1 VFAQVAES
9 GPLLAAIA
17 VSALAGLVSFL
28 SPCILPLVPAYL
40 SYVTGLGGADLDAAL
55 GTDPAGRPVV
65 GAEAGTHGAVGAGT
79 PGSTS
84 AGIATSGIAA
94 LTRRRVRGRVTAGVA
109 LFVIG
114 FTVVFVL
121 ISLAAS
127 TLGRTLLLRQRE
139 IEVVAGLFI
148 ILLGA
153 AFLGLVP
160 GLQREWRIRQL
171 PATGLAGAPLLG
183 AVFALSWTP
192 CLSPT
197 LAAVLGLA
205 AVEGSAGRGAVLAT
219 AYGLGLGLPFLLFGL
234 GFRRLLGMFAVI
246 RRHSVWVTRIGG
258 VMLVLLGL
266 ALVTGTWTEF
276 INWLRA
282 TVGPG
287 AVGI

>member
-9 GPLLAAIA
+9 GPLLTAIA

-55 GTDPAGRPVV
+55 GTDPAGRPVPQT
-65 GAEAGTHGAVGAGT
+65 ASAGTSVAV
-79 PGSTS
+79 
-84 AGIATSGIAA
+84 
-94 LTRRRVRGRVTAGVA
+94 LTRRRARGRVTAGVA
-109 LFVIG
+109 LFVAG

-127 TLGRTLLLRQRE
+127 TLGRSLLLRQRE
-139 IEVVAGLFI
+139 IEVAAGLLI
-148 ILLGA
+148 VLLGV
-153 AFLGLVP
+153 AFIGLVP
-160 GLQREWRIRQL
+160 GLRREWRIRRL
-171 PATGLAGAPLLG
+171 PAAGLAGAPVLG

-219 AYGLGLGLPFLLFGL
+219 AYGIGLGLPFLLFGL

-246 RRHSVWVTRIGG
+246 RRHSDWVTRIGG
-258 VMLVLLGL
+258 VMLILLGL
-266 ALVTGTWTEF
+266 ALVTGAWTEV

-287 AVGI
+287 EVGI